1 MRHNEQAV
9 LRVYRRIL
17 GGEWGGFLCVLCAL
31 CGEWFSSIRGTGFTT
46 EGTEYT
52 EKIRTEE
59 EEAQPPRCG
68 FHFFRKSI
76 TSSGPIRTVDSN
88 SPCFWLT
95 TSVPSG
101 SRIARLGTPF
111 FSGI

>member
-1 MRHNEQAV
+1 M
-9 LRVYRRIL
+9 
-17 GGEWGGFLCVLCAL
+17 GDGFLCAL
-31 CGEWFSSIRGTGFTT
+31 CGEWLPSNCGKAFTT

-59 EEAQPPRCG
+59 EEAQLPRCG

-95 TSVPSG
+95 TNVPSG

-111 FSGI
+111 LRGIWYLSARSRFAS